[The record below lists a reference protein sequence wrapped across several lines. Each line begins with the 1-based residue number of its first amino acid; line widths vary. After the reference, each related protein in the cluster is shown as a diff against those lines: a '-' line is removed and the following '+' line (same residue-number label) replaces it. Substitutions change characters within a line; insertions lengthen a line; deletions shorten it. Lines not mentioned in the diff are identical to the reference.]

1 MTPEHRE
8 RTRLLDSLALLAG
21 FDARVAV
28 LPDGRVPDV
37 VRVAFRPPGLF
48 IGDAKHADNPS
59 SVESYLRL
67 RRYLCWG
74 EAFLRRP
81 GRGLVVAIA
90 TPELAAREWQTVLL
104 ALADDV
110 GISVDRA
117 VSTAFGTTT
126 VIEIASRSRVP
137 NAHVVE
143 MPSGEAQSG
152 A

>member
-21 FDARVAV
+21 FEARVAV

-48 IGDAKHADNPS
+48 IGDAKHADSPN

-74 EAFLRRP
+74 ETFLRRP
-81 GRGLVVAIA
+81 GRTLVVAIA
-90 TPELAAREWQTVLL
+90 TPDVAAREWQTMLL
-104 ALADDV
+104 ALTDDV
-110 GISVDRA
+110 GLSVDRSG
-117 VSTAFGTTT
+117 STAFGTTT
-126 VIEIASRSRVP
+126 VVEVESRSRP
-137 NAHVVE
+137 PHARRLA
-143 MPSGEAQSG
+143 MPSAEAQSG